1 MTPRPLEAYFPLA
14 PLYGAPAA
22 PGVVRESSARFR
34 VFPYTERHLQCV
46 WFDPALR
53 PTGLVTAEG
62 EPVEVED
69 PGVWNLEA
77 GPDFLGAALRIGAG
91 RRRIRGDVEV
101 HIHPNDWR
109 THGHRADPRYARVCA
124 HVTFFAGVL
133 EPLELPRGAVQ
144 MALRAP
150 LAARPAFSFDT
161 VDVAAYPYA
170 ARAEVPPCQ
179 QVLRGWTPD
188 AREQVLDAA
197 GQERMRRKAV
207 RLALRR
213 EEAGPEQLVYEE
225 VLAALGYK
233 HNKLPFRA
241 LAARVPLAELQDR
254 CAGDAHLAQA
264 ILLGVAGL
272 LPERLA
278 PRWDEPT
285 RIHVRMLWDH
295 WFKQRERWAGRLME
309 ASAWRTAGLRPP
321 NQPVRRIVAAAS
333 LFAKSRPGLARLVS
347 PEKVGAVR
355 VLRDVRAEL
364 ARAGD
369 AYWDRRLSWGGPAA
383 RTPIALVGEERI
395 QLIVTN
401 LVIPLLA
408 AEGAVEPFAAALLAT
423 LPPEGDN
430 QVVRQTAHNL
440 FGSHHPASLHRTGVR
455 KQGLIQI
462 FHDYCLNDRSRCAS
476 CTFPALLRRHAEE
489 NVRRTGAEE

>member
-1 MTPRPLEAYFPLA
+1 VNPRPPEAYFPLA
-14 PLYGAPAA
+14 HLYGAPAA
-22 PGVVRESSARFR
+22 TGAVRESSARFR

-53 PTGLVTAEG
+53 PSALVTSEG
-62 EPVEVED
+62 EAVEVED

-91 RRRIRGDVEV
+91 RRRISGDVEV

-109 THGHRADPRYARVCA
+109 AHGHRDDPRYARVCA
-124 HVTFFAGVL
+124 HVTFFAGAL
-133 EPLELPRGAVQ
+133 ESGELPRGAVQ
-144 MALRAP
+144 LALRAP
-150 LAARPAFSFDT
+150 LAARSAFSFDT
-161 VDVAAYPYA
+161 IDVAAYPYA

-188 AREQVLDAA
+188 ARQQVLDAP
-197 GQERMRRKAV
+197 GQERLRRKAV

-213 EEAGPEQLVYEE
+213 EEAGAAQLVYEE
-225 VLAALGYK
+225 VLAAFGYK
-233 HNKLPFRA
+233 HNKLAFRA
-241 LAARVPLAELQDR
+241 LAARVPVAELQER
-254 CAGDAHLAQA
+254 CAGDARLAQA
-264 ILLGVAGL
+264 ILLGVYSL

-285 RIHVRMLWDH
+285 RVHVRLLWDH

-321 NQPVRRIVAAAS
+321 NQPVRRIAAAAA
-333 LFAKSRPGLARLVS
+333 LFAKSRPAFARLAS
-347 PEKVGAVR
+347 PDRAGAARVVR
-355 VLRDVRAEL
+355 EVQAEL

-369 AYWDRRLSWGGPAA
+369 AYWDRRLAWGGPVA
-383 RTPIALVGEERI
+383 RAPIALVGGERI

-408 AEGAVEPFAAALLAT
+408 ADGSVEPFAPDLLAS

-440 FGSHHPASLHRTGVR
+440 FGPHHPASLHRTGVR

-476 CTFPALLRRHAEE
+476 CTFPALLRRHAG
-489 NVRRTGAEE
+489 RSGQAAPAE